1 MSGCLLERS
10 VMMIDPLSV
19 KRTVRVGDIDISCEI
34 FGGGCPLLLVM
45 GLGGVKELWSREFIA
60 PLADRYAVVTFDSR
74 GMGRT
79 TTGAL
84 PVGISR
90 MAHDAAGL
98 LASLGIG
105 RAHVLGY
112 SMGGYVA
119 QELALEHPSVVDR
132 LVLVSTECGGA
143 KGIRVEPG
151 VLFEFHGGDSPVPGS
166 TRRSFF
172 LTAEWLKENPG
183 GAGDIFGTLGHEPD
197 REGLERQAEA
207 VREWSGACARLPGI
221 TNPTLVITGTDDIVI
236 MPENA
241 RVLSELIP
249 ESTLV
254 TVEGAGHGFLLQF
267 PAELGFTVR
276 RFLDRGGPC
285 RELRLPGDN
294 STGGAG

>member
-1 MSGCLLERS
+1 
-10 VMMIDPLSV
+10 MMNDPPSV
-19 KRTVRVGDIDISCEI
+19 KKTVRVEDIDMSCEI
-34 FGGGCPLLLVM
+34 FGEGCPLLLVM

-60 PLADRYAVVTFDSR
+60 PLADRYAVIAFDSR
-74 GMGRT
+74 GMGQT
-79 TTGAL
+79 DLGVF

-151 VLFEFHGGDSPVPGS
+151 VLFEFHGGEPPVPGS
-166 TRRSFF
+166 ARRSFF

-183 GAGDIFGTLGHEPD
+183 SAGDIFGTLGREPD
-197 REGLERQAEA
+197 GPGLERQAEA
-207 VREWSGACARLPGI
+207 VREWSGACERLPGI

-236 MPENA
+236 LPENA

-249 ESTLV
+249 DSTLV
-254 TVEGAGHGFLLQF
+254 TVEGGGHGFLLQF
-267 PAELGFTVR
+267 PGELGLAVR
-276 RFLDRGGPC
+276 RFLDRGWRCGEP
-285 RELRLPGDN
+285 RLSG
-294 STGGAG
+294 SHGTGGAG